1 MSPTPIATMFERI
14 APRYDALNHLLSFQ
28 IDRRWRKTA
37 SRWAAEGT
45 PATVLDVATGTA
57 DLAMLLARRLPNA
70 HIVGVDCSEK
80 MLALGKEKVRRKQ
93 LEGNVDLQWGD
104 AAGLPFKEGSFDAVT
119 VAFGVRNFAQLE
131 QGLSEIQRVTR
142 PQGLVTILEFSLPER
157 FPVKQLY
164 RFYFHRILP
173 TIGRWV
179 SRDPE
184 AYRYL
189 PNSVERFPQ
198 PEAFER
204 LLAAQGLDPVR
215 RRRLTFGIATLYQ
228 AKKRAVQ

>member
-1 MSPTPIATMFERI
+1 MSPTPIATMFDRI

-70 HIVGVDCSEK
+70 HIVGIDCSEK

-93 LEGNVDLQWGD
+93 LEGHVDLQWGD
-104 AAGLPFKEGSFDAVT
+104 VASLPFQEGSFDAVT
-119 VAFGVRNFAQLE
+119 VAFGVRNFAQLK

-198 PEAFER
+198 LEAFER

>member
-1 MSPTPIATMFERI
+1 MSPTPIATMFDRI

-70 HIVGVDCSEK
+70 HIVGIDCSEK

-93 LEGNVDLQWGD
+93 LEGHVDLQWGD
-104 AAGLPFKEGSFDAVT
+104 AAGLPFQEGSFDAVT

>member
-1 MSPTPIATMFERI
+1 MFDRI

-104 AAGLPFKEGSFDAVT
+104 VAGLPFQEGSFDAVT

-131 QGLSEIQRVTR
+131 QGLSEIQRVTQ

>member
-1 MSPTPIATMFERI
+1 MSPTPIATMFDRI

-80 MLALGKEKVRRKQ
+80 MLAIGKEKVRRKQ
-93 LEGNVDLQWGD
+93 LEGHVDLQWGD
-104 AAGLPFKEGSFDAVT
+104 AAGLPFQEGSFDAVT

>member
-1 MSPTPIATMFERI
+1 MSPTPIATMFDRI

-45 PATVLDVATGTA
+45 PAAVLDVATGTA
-57 DLAMLLARRLPNA
+57 DLALLLARRLPNA
-70 HIVGVDCSEK
+70 HIVGIDCSEK
-80 MLALGKEKVRRKQ
+80 MLVLAKEKVRRKQ
-93 LEGNVDLQWGD
+93 LEGHVDLQWGD
-104 AAGLPFKEGSFDAVT
+104 VAGLPFEADSFDAVT
-119 VAFGVRNFAQLE
+119 VAFGVRNFDHLE

-204 LLAAQGLDPVR
+204 LLAAQGLDPIR

>member
-1 MSPTPIATMFERI
+1 MSPTPIATMFDRI
-14 APRYDALNHLLSFQ
+14 APRYDTLNHLLSFQ

-70 HIVGVDCSEK
+70 HIVGIDCSEK

-93 LEGNVDLQWGD
+93 LEGHVDLQWGD
-104 AAGLPFKEGSFDAVT
+104 VAGLPFQEGSFDAVT

>member
-1 MSPTPIATMFERI
+1 MFDRI

-70 HIVGVDCSEK
+70 HIVGIDCSEK

-93 LEGNVDLQWGD
+93 LEGHVDLQWGD
-104 AAGLPFKEGSFDAVT
+104 VAGLPFQEGSFDAVT

-204 LLAAQGLDPVR
+204 LLAAQGLDPAR

>member
-1 MSPTPIATMFERI
+1 MSPTPIATMFDRI

-104 AAGLPFKEGSFDAVT
+104 VAGLPFQEGSFDAVT

-131 QGLSEIQRVTR
+131 QGLSEIQRVTQ

>member
-1 MSPTPIATMFERI
+1 MSPTPIATMFDRI

-70 HIVGVDCSEK
+70 HIVGIDCSEK

-93 LEGNVDLQWGD
+93 LEGHVDLQWGD
-104 AAGLPFKEGSFDAVT
+104 VAGLPFQEGSFDAVT

-204 LLAAQGLDPVR
+204 LLAAQGLDPIR

>member
-1 MSPTPIATMFERI
+1 MSPTPIATMFDLI

-104 AAGLPFKEGSFDAVT
+104 VAGLPFQEGSFDAVT

-131 QGLSEIQRVTR
+131 QGLSEIQRVTQ

>member
-1 MSPTPIATMFERI
+1 MSPTPIATMFDRI

-70 HIVGVDCSEK
+70 HIVGIDCSEK

-93 LEGNVDLQWGD
+93 LEGHVDLQWGD
-104 AAGLPFKEGSFDAVT
+104 AAGLPFQEGSFDAVT

-198 PEAFER
+198 PEAFEC
-204 LLAAQGLDPVR
+204 LLATQGLDPVR

>member
-1 MSPTPIATMFERI
+1 MSPTPIATMFDRI